1 MALIRHA
8 RWSITG
14 GQTGLTGVLRLL
26 RIPLVVLAATLLG
39 ACEVNFTPS
48 VEPLR
53 LATLPPQP
61 FGTPVAESSAV
72 RPVEIEPSP
81 VSPLDPAFDEA
92 DPWQWIAAIEQRW
105 PTVDVVACSGG
116 EMERGCTEWTAEE
129 LGLLY
134 ATLEEYIFGQYLTG
148 RMMFIRTDDES
159 YAGLHAGLWEGGTSK
174 VSEIRVSDRAWT
186 TPPAASLLDILDLP
200 FRKNNQFQGTIA
212 HELTHAAVWF
222 QPELLDWWREAQVE
236 AGISL
241 GEGNWMVGLLYR
253 WSYYDQY
260 EGDPELYDDL
270 VQGELFALTVG
281 AVMYDPIW
289 RTGH

>member
-1 MALIRHA
+1 MSLIRHA
-8 RWSITG
+8 KWSIAG
-14 GQTGLTGVLRLL
+14 GQTGLTGGLRRLC
-26 RIPLVVLAATLLG
+26 IPLVVLAATLLG
-39 ACEVNFTPS
+39 ACEVRFTS
-48 VEPLR
+48 SIEPLR

-61 FGTPVAESSAV
+61 FGTPVAKPSAA

-105 PTVDVVACSGG
+105 PSIDVVACADG

-129 LGLLY
+129 LELLY

-148 RMMFIRTDDES
+148 RIVFVRMDDEP

-174 VSEIRVSDRAWT
+174 VSEIRISDRAWT

-200 FRKNNQFQGTIA
+200 IRKNNQFQGTLA